1 MPAVTETRQQPGK
14 INGNQGESVAK
25 TAEPERAQKSRRV
38 QVVFDERAVEVLE
51 RLRASTGGSVA
62 DVVRD
67 ALGFYDWARQ
77 QTADGKSVA
86 VVDHANNRV
95 REFILPFRAAGK

>member
-1 MPAVTETRQQPGK
+1 MKEERIMSAALEPGQSQEK
-14 INGNQGESVAK
+14 
-25 TAEPERAQKSRRV
+25 KSRRV
-38 QVVFDERAVEVLE
+38 QVVFDDRAIEVLE
-51 RLRASTGGSVA
+51 RLRASTGGGIA

-77 QTADGKSVA
+77 QTAEGKSVA

-95 REFILPFRAAGK
+95 REFILPFRVEAK